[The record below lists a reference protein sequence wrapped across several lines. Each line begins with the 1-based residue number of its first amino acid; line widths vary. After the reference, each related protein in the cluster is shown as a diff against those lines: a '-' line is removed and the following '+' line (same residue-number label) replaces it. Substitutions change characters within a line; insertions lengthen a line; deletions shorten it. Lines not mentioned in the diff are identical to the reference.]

1 MESRSRLHSWCFQ
14 TISFLKKKEKL
25 FRVFFSNL
33 TFQSRKPVQEFKLF
47 YQLFSYKDI
56 FSKKKTN
63 IAPIHMYVSQEKNKI
78 SLSPK
83 IPCEMC
89 MHELLLGSSPNYEKQ
104 IGAMAQLIH
113 VDSFARFISSSKLA
127 SLFFTKIS
135 CKYSLSV
142 SQFCLYRVPPQLISH
157 LSHPA
162 ERGRESE
169 KTNIFTTS
177 PHHQYFLIMRA

>member
-14 TISFLKKKEKL
+14 TISFLKKEKL

-104 IGAMAQLIH
+104 IGAMTQSMSIPLLPL
-113 VDSFARFISSSKLA
+113 SLPA
-127 SLFFTKIS
+127 SLFFPKIS

-142 SQFCLYRVPPQLISH
+142 SQFCLYRAPTAHQS
-157 LSHPA
+157 SHP
-162 ERGRESE
+162 RGRESE
-169 KTNIFTTS
+169 KINKYLLRSPQITISSVLAPTIFIS
-177 PHHQYFLIMRA
+177 